1 MKRFD
6 LVKTSR
12 KLRAALAVVLLLVG
26 SAAAP
31 AKGVNRKVRF
41 PRGST
46 STTIDGAVARG
57 DRDRYT
63 IAAKAGQRMTVG
75 LVSLENNAVFQIYR
89 PGGKRALAS
98 AGTGDD
104 AANWE
109 GELPATGAYVIVVGG
124 TRGGAEY
131 SLSISIE

>member
-1 MKRFD
+1 MNRID
-6 LVKTSR
+6 LVKSSN
-12 KLRAALAVVLLLVG
+12 KLRTVLAVALLLVG

-31 AKGVNRKVRF
+31 AKGVNKRVRF
-41 PRGST
+41 ARGST

-63 IAAKAGQRMTVG
+63 VGAKAGQRMTVR
-75 LVSLENNAVFQIYR
+75 LRSLENNAVFQIYR
-89 PGGKRALAS
+89 PGGRRPLAG
-98 AGTGDD
+98 AGEGED
-104 AANWE
+104 ATSWE
-109 GELPATGAYVIVVGG
+109 GELPSTGNYVIVVGG

>member
-6 LVKTSR
+6 LFKTSN

-41 PRGST
+41 ARGST
-46 STTIDGAVARG
+46 STTIERAVARG

-63 IAAKAGQRMTVG
+63 VGAKAGQRMTVR
-75 LVSLENNAVFQIYR
+75 VYSLDNNAVFQIYR
-89 PGGKRALAS
+89 PGGKRALAG
-98 AGTGDD
+98 AAEAED
-104 AANWE
+104 ATSWE
-109 GELPATGAYVIVVGG
+109 GELPATGNYVIVVGG

>member
-1 MKRFD
+1 MKRFHF
-6 LVKTSR
+6 VKTSN
-12 KLRAALAVVLLLVG
+12 KLRAALAVALLLVG

-41 PRGST
+41 ARGST

-63 IAAKAGQRMTVG
+63 VGAKAGQRMTVR
-75 LVSLENNAVFQIYR
+75 VYSLDNNAVFQIYR
-89 PGGKRALAS
+89 PGGKRALAG
-98 AGTGDD
+98 AADGED
-104 AANWE
+104 ATSWE
-109 GELPATGAYVIVVGG
+109 GELPATGGYVIAVGG

-131 SLSISIE
+131 SLEISIE